1 MRHGLLAFLL
11 ICAQWL
17 PHWSLRSPVVQDTLN
32 EFKELNAIC
41 NSLMGL
47 SRHLRG
53 DLVEASCRRF
63 KQISDLPSQFGIH

>member
-1 MRHGLLAFLL
+1 MRHGRVALLLVY
-11 ICAQWL
+11 AQWL
-17 PHWSLRSPVVQDTLN
+17 AHASLRSPVVEYALN

-47 SRHLRG
+47 SRDLRG

-63 KQISDLPSQFGIH
+63 QQISNLPNQFSIH